1 MKNELL
7 GELINAGTGLLLNK
21 LECDGLKEI
30 EGLET
35 TKKTVDE
42 ISNLVNAEIK
52 KGRNQVK
59 TEVSKKIDTTVQ
71 ELIALDQF
79 DSETSQI
86 IIKQFYKLQNFVE
99 EC

>member
-1 MKNELL
+1 MANELL

-21 LECDGLKEI
+21 LECDTSQELDGIEI
-30 EGLET
+30 TKT
-35 TKKTVDE
+35 TVSE
-42 ISNLVNAEIK
+42 ISNLVNAEVK

-59 TEVSKKIDTTVQ
+59 TEVAEKIDETVQ
-71 ELIALDQF
+71 ELIALKQF